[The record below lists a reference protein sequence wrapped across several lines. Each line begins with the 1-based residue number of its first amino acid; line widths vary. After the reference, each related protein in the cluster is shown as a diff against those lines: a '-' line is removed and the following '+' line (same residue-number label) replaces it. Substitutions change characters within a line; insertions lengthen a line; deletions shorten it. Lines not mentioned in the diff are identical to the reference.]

1 MSNAWDEETDVVVLG
16 YGGAGAAAAIS
27 AHDAGAR
34 VVIVEKNH
42 GGGNLGECLASGRM
56 AGLHAASEIPLA

>member
-1 MSNAWDEETDVVVLG
+1 MSDAWDEETDVVVLG

-34 VVIVEKNH
+34 VVIVEKT
-42 GGGNLGECLASGRM
+42 M
-56 AGLHAASEIPLA
+56 AGAILESVWLRAGWRDFMPHPKFL

>member
-1 MSNAWDEETDVVVLG
+1 MSDAWDEETDVIVLG

-34 VVIVEKNH
+34 VVIVEKTT
-42 GGGNLGECLASGRM
+42 
-56 AGLHAASEIPLA
+56 AGEIPASPLSPFSAL